1 MEDLASIQLE
11 LEKRLAAQ
19 KEEFNARIDK
29 LSSSH
34 AERTDALLRELSD
47 ARTELRI
54 AKDVLAA
61 DFEKTR
67 LEAADVAVGRTLAL
81 FSEAKNI
88 IQVGAGVLIAVAV
101 GAGYM
106 AYSSLQSTTAKFV
119 GDKVKDWLSVSSQ
132 DSPVKATLED
142 LRNHAVL
149 DAWTVKLARQAIDA
163 RAAYRSLGLSN
174 TELARLR
181 DIMLNPASSRAD
193 FLDAARLIT
202 VSRGM
207 SAGLSVDPDIFNVA
221 QTILTKTAYGDER
234 RGDLLVA
241 WWKDASILPMTKA
254 MLETRDGHYDSSW
267 RRLAFKNLARTS
279 RPDAERLARELVS
292 DPDAGV
298 SEEAASF
305 LAGALPLDAA
315 LQKWLTNDKVT
326 DPDRYEAILAGFAER
341 AAAGFRPSEAELA
354 QASAWLLEAVRHG
367 ARLRLSSNG
376 AGNDLAWEKQAGD
389 TTFIRTVD
397 NAGSLLR
404 NEALL
409 TRVFRKI
416 ATRMPELTTAVAALE
431 VPDGNG
437 MLASIET
444 TLGAASSLTLKDQ
457 ARALVK
463 SDTVGPIR
471 VHAERQA
478 DVVKLLASW
487 RDANGEMKS
496 GEVVTA
502 RLDDASFAYAYDREK
517 VDALDMRRID
527 QYFP

>member
-1 MEDLASIQLE
+1 MEDLAGIQLE
-11 LEKRLAAQ
+11 LEKRLSAQ

-34 AERTDALLRELSD
+34 TERTDALLRELSD
-47 ARTELRI
+47 ARTELRV
-54 AKDVLAA
+54 AKDALAA

-88 IQVGAGVLIAVAV
+88 IQVGAGVLLAMVF

-119 GDKVKDWLSVSSQ
+119 DDKVKDWLSVSSQ

-181 DIMLNPASSRAD
+181 EIMLNPASSRAD
-193 FLDAARLIT
+193 FLDAARLIS
-202 VSRGM
+202 VSRGI
-207 SAGLSVDPDIFNVA
+207 SAGLSVDPELLNVA
-221 QTILTKTAYGDER
+221 QTILSKTAYDDER

-241 WWKDASILPMTKA
+241 WWKDASLLPMTKA
-254 MLETRDGHYDSSW
+254 MLEAPDGHYDSNW

-279 RPDAERLARELVS
+279 RPNAERFARELVS
-292 DPDAGV
+292 DSNAAV
-298 SEEAASF
+298 REEAASF
-305 LAGALPLDAA
+305 LASVSPLDAA
-315 LQKWLTNDKVT
+315 LQKWVAKDKT
-326 DPDRYEAILAGFAER
+326 ADPDRYEITLAGFAEK
-341 AAAGFRPSEAELA
+341 ASAGTRPSEAELA

-376 AGNDLAWEKQAGD
+376 TGNELAWEKQAGD

-397 NAGSLLR
+397 DAGTFLR
-404 NEALL
+404 NEGLL

-416 ATRMPELTTAVAALE
+416 ATRLPELTTAVAALE

-444 TLGAASSLTLKDQ
+444 TLGATSSLTLKDQ
-457 ARALVK
+457 MRDLVK
-463 SDTVGPIR
+463 SDAVGPIR
-471 VHAERQA
+471 VHAERQG

-487 RDANGEMKS
+487 RDGNGEMRS
-496 GEVVTA
+496 GEVVAA

-517 VDALDMRRID
+517 VGALDMRRID
-527 QYFP
+527 EYFP